1 MSSLP
6 ESLLSQLSDH
16 FSARMGWHF
25 PRERWK
31 DLEAGIAVAAR
42 ELGIKDTLHCARELL
57 TSNLTQ
63 RQIEALTQAFTVGE
77 TYFFRDPRS
86 LAALEYHVL
95 PELIQARRR
104 NQRRLRIWS
113 AGCCTGEEP
122 YTIAILLDRLL
133 PDIADWQITLLGTD
147 VNARFLQKAAE
158 GIFGDWSFRD
168 APSWLRDNYFRPVGR
183 SRFAIVPRIRSMV
196 NFAYLNLCEDVYPSL
211 TNNTNAMDLI
221 LCRNVLMYF
230 STARAEHVIHNF
242 HRSLIANGAFL
253 VSAVETSVHIDRHF
267 AALPFEGATVYR
279 KRSEFDLAA
288 APLPA
293 SIATSMPQIHDDPA
307 IPAPPAMETDRPQPE
322 TYAAHSSADAYVR
335 ALALFEQGNYVDAIA
350 ALVVPAS
357 LSTVSTSNASMSTGS
372 ISAAAN
378 DPVDLQSAILLA
390 RIHANL
396 GDLTAARHWS
406 EQAIAIDRTSAVG
419 HYLQAIILQEQ
430 NDFAAAAAALQRVL
444 YLQGDFV
451 LAYFALGN
459 LEQRQGRGS
468 AATRHFANALN
479 LLRRFDDNAI
489 LPYSDGMAAG
499 QLRETI
505 QSIVSADAA

>member
-6 ESLLSQLSDH
+6 EPLLSHLSDH
-16 FSARMGWHF
+16 LAAQMGWHF

-31 DLEAGIAVAAR
+31 DLDAGIAVAAR
-42 ELGIKDTLHCARELL
+42 ELGIKDGMHCARELL
-57 TSNLTQ
+57 TSKLTQ
-63 RQIEALTQAFTVGE
+63 RQIEALTHAFTVGE

-86 LAALEYHVL
+86 MAALEHHVL
-95 PELIQARRR
+95 PALIQARRR
-104 NQRRLRIWS
+104 SHRRLRIWS
-113 AGCCTGEEP
+113 AGCCTGEEA
-122 YTIAILLDRLL
+122 YSIAILLHRLL

-168 APSWLRDNYFRPVGR
+168 APSWLRDNYFRAVGP

-196 NFAYLNLCEDVYPSL
+196 TFAYLNLCEDVYPSL

-230 STARAEHVIHNF
+230 STARAQHVIHNF
-242 HRSLIANGAFL
+242 HRSLVANGTFL
-253 VSAVETSVHIDRHF
+253 VSAVETSVHIDQHF
-267 AALPFEGATVYR
+267 VALPFEGATVYR

-288 APLPA
+288 LL
-293 SIATSMPQIHDDPA
+293 ATMPVSHPMSTSVLETHDDPA
-307 IPAPPAMETDRPQPE
+307 IPAAPAMETGRTPPE
-322 TYAAHSSADAYVR
+322 TDAAHSSADAYVR
-335 ALALFEQGNYVDAIA
+335 ALALFERGNYVDAIA
-350 ALVVPAS
+350 TLTAPA
-357 LSTVSTSNASMSTGS
+357 A
-372 ISAAAN
+372 ISGAAN

-396 GDLTAARHWS
+396 GDLGAARQWS
-406 EQAIAIDRTSAVG
+406 EQAIAIDRTSAVS
-419 HYLQAIILQEQ
+419 HYLQAVILQEQ

-479 LLRRFDDNAI
+479 LLRRFDDDAI

-505 QSIVSADAA
+505 RSIVSADAA

>member
-1 MSSLP
+1 MATIMSPLP
-6 ESLLSQLSDH
+6 EPLLSHLSDH
-16 FSARMGWHF
+16 LAARMGWHF
-25 PRERWK
+25 PQERWK

-42 ELGIKDTLHCARELL
+42 ELGIKDTMHCARELL

-86 LAALEYHVL
+86 LAALEHHVL

-104 NQRRLRIWS
+104 NHRRLRIWS
-113 AGCCTGEEP
+113 AGCCTGEEA
-122 YTIAILLDRLL
+122 YSIAILLDRLL

-147 VNARFLQKAAE
+147 VNTRFLQKAAE

-183 SRFAIVPRIRSMV
+183 SRFAIVPRIRSMAT
-196 NFAYLNLCEDVYPSL
+196 FAYLNLCEDAYPSL

-230 STARAEHVIHNF
+230 STARAQHVIHNF
-242 HRSLIANGAFL
+242 HRSLIANGVFL
-253 VSAVETSVHIDRHF
+253 VSAVETSVHIDQHF

-288 APLPA
+288 LPLPA
-293 SIATSMPQIHDDPA
+293 AVPASMQEIRDDPS
-307 IPAPPAMETDRPQPE
+307 IPASPAIEADRPQPA

-335 ALALFEQGNYVDAIA
+335 ALALFEQGNYVDAIGT
-350 ALVVPAS
+350 LTAS
-357 LSTVSTSNASMSTGS
+357 ASMSTGS
-372 ISAAAN
+372 ISGAGD
-378 DPVDLQSAILLA
+378 DPVGLESAILLA

-396 GDLTAARHWS
+396 GDLAAARHWS

-430 NDFAAAAAALQRVL
+430 NDPASAAAALQRVL

-451 LAYFALGN
+451 LAHFALGN

-468 AATRHFANALN
+468 AATRHFTNALN

-505 QSIVSADAA
+505 RSIASADAA